1 MGLFHSKPDE
11 NHIVE
16 LPTEMIDKILS
27 YIPKKEL
34 MKISLVKKQWMAI
47 INSKIENI
55 LIRQPNQENLSQVRN
70 LINRFPEMKNLELN
84 VKAMEVNDCLDFL
97 PLTSLALNEVAVTFN
112 IHECA
117 PALWSPLEGLLAGLR
132 NHGDANPLTHISKF
146 KINLEDFNFKCHPS
160 QVLTFEIDESNDLE
174 KLKEDIMSFNNVT
187 KIEYTEDYDSGD
199 YEQDNLWSAS
209 IIECIL
215 TREQLKEIELSVF
228 LNSHF
233 NYENVFPKNLT
244 VDEISFWPRCG
255 DLSSKIWSK
264 VFDALPNI
272 KHVRVVTDRN
282 AAGILRNII
291 RAFKG
296 LKSLHF
302 AQIVHPLKKSKQQF
316 ESQKIQD
323 CCNFIK
329 ENFPLKCKVI
339 IATYDS
345 EVYNGNGED
354 VLTNRIV
361 KEEGKAP
368 KIVPR
373 GSPGSIIT
381 WTDHDYEK
389 FKQS

>member
-1 MGLFHSKPDE
+1 MGLFYSKPDE
-11 NHIVE
+11 NHKQIVD
-16 LPTEMIDKILS
+16 LPTEMMEKIFS
-27 YIPKKEL
+27 YVPKKER
-34 MKISLVKKQWMAI
+34 MKISLVKKQWYAI
-47 INSKIENI
+47 INSKIEDI
-55 LIRQPNQENLSQVRN
+55 LISNSTQQNLNQVRN
-70 LINRFPEMKNLELN
+70 LINRFPRMTNLELN
-84 VKAMEVNDCLDFL
+84 VEKAMEVNHCLDFL

-112 IHECA
+112 IHDC
-117 PALWSPLEGLLAGLR
+117 ALWSPLEGLLFDLR
-132 NHGDANPLTHISKF
+132 KHGDANPSTHISKF

-160 QVLTFEIDESNDLE
+160 QVLTFEIDISNDFE

-187 KIEYTEDYDSGD
+187 KIKYDEWNYYYD
-199 YEQDNLWSAS
+199 YEQDNLRFAL

-215 TREQLKEIELSVF
+215 TRKQLKEIEFGVF
-228 LNSHF
+228 FASNF

-272 KHVRVVTDRN
+272 KNVRVVTGTRYQYGRN
-282 AAGILRNII
+282 AVGILKNLI

-302 AQIVHPLKKSKQQF
+302 ALYETSD
-316 ESQKIQD
+316 SRLND
-323 CCNFIK
+323 CYNFIK

-339 IATYDS
+339 IATYES
-345 EVYNGNGED
+345 GYEEE

-361 KEEGKAP
+361 KEEGKPP
-368 KIVPR
+368 KMVAL

-381 WTDHDYEK
+381 WTDLEYEN
-389 FKQS
+389 FKRF

>member
-11 NHIVE
+11 NRKQIVD
-16 LPTEMIDKILS
+16 LPPEMMEKIFSYIDK
-27 YIPKKEL
+27 KER

-70 LINRFPEMKNLELN
+70 LINRFPEMKNLELG
-84 VKAMEVNDCLDFL
+84 VKKAMEVNDCLDFL

-112 IHECA
+112 IHDWGCA
-117 PALWSPLEGLLAGLR
+117 LFWEDFGTKFPLGGLLAGLR
-132 NHGDANPLTHISKF
+132 KHGDANPSTHISKF

-187 KIEYTEDYDSGD
+187 KIRYAEWDDDED
-199 YEQDNLWSAS
+199 YEQDNLWFAL
-209 IIECIL
+209 IMECIL
-215 TREQLKEIELSVF
+215 KRKQLKEIELGVF
-228 LNSHF
+228 FDSNF

-244 VDEISFWPRCG
+244 VEEISFWPRCG
-255 DLSSKIWSK
+255 DLSSKFWSK

-272 KHVRVVTDRN
+272 KNVRVVTDRN
-282 AAGILRNII
+282 TVGVLKNLI

-302 AQIVHPLKKSKQQF
+302 ALC
-316 ESQKIQD
+316 ETLDSQLND
-323 CCNFIK
+323 CYNFIK

-339 IATYDS
+339 IATYES
-345 EVYNGNGED
+345 GYNGDKED
-354 VLTNRIV
+354 VLTNRII
-361 KEEGKAP
+361 KEEGETP
-368 KIVPR
+368 KIVTL
-373 GSPGSIIT
+373 GSPGSIST
-381 WTDHDYEK
+381 WPEYWVWHHE
-389 FKQS
+389 